1 MARITVEDCLEMV
14 ENRFH
19 LVRVASK
26 RARQLMNGKES
37 TIDWDNDKAT
47 VVALREIAEG
57 NITEEILNEQ
67 PIINEGEE
75 RFDNKEVEEEIGVL
89 LNENTDQVP
98 KDLAEQDSLQASE
111 ELSSQEASEETSE
124 SSAEAKD
131 SIDTNNEE
139 VKDPVNEEDSNQ
151 EDADSQQT
159 WDREKYVWEIY

>member
-89 LNENTDQVP
+89 LKENTDQVP

-111 ELSSQEASEETSE
+111 ELSPQEASEETSE

-131 SIDTNNEE
+131 SIDNNNED

-159 WDREKYVWEIY
+159 